1 MAKSAFSDIKSI
13 AVIGNYA
20 PRQCGIAT
28 FTTDLVESL
37 SRAVGENACWALAM
51 NDQPEGYDYPG
62 KVRFEINQHQL
73 KDYRLAADYLN
84 ISHINQGEHSDVV
97 CVQHEYGIFGG
108 PAGSYILELLGKL
121 RMPVVTTLHTVL
133 PDPDPKQRAVLR
145 QLADLSDRLV
155 VMAHKAVDI
164 LQTHYDIGPD
174 KVAYIPHGIPDMPFV
189 DPNYYKEQFGLL
201 DKKVALTFGL
211 LSKNKGIEYALKA
224 MARAVKSCP
233 DLVYVVLGA
242 THPHVLKAEGEDY
255 RISLGQLVRKLKLE
269 KHVIFQNRFVTL
281 DELCEYLAAA
291 DVYITPYV
299 EENQITSGTLAYAM
313 GTGKPVISTPYWYA
327 QEMLDEGRGRL
338 VPFKDSDAMG
348 EALVDLLSDD
358 AERHRVRKR
367 AYDFSRSH
375 VWSQVAQRYLQ
386 LFREVK
392 AERSRCPRPYQS
404 SPSLSGR
411 LGLSQELPELRL
423 DHLAA
428 MTDDTGMLQ
437 HARYNIPD
445 RDHGYCTDDN
455 ARALMVAAQ
464 ACSLAPEQS
473 DLPRQ
478 LADRYLAFLLH
489 AFNPDAGGRFR
500 NFMSYD
506 RRWLETR
513 GSDDSHGRALW
524 GLGTTIALLGAGQS
538 LPVATSLFKA
548 ALPVVEEFPYVRA
561 QTFALLGL
569 CGYLSVFS
577 GDSEARR
584 IATELAE
591 KLYRAFTKADDREWP
606 WPEDVL
612 TYDNARLPQALI
624 VAGEWLGRRDMVESG
639 VNSLSWLVD
648 GQLEGPLGEQ
658 HFVPVGNNGWY
669 PRGGHKAR
677 FDQQPLEANAMLDAC
692 LAAYRATGE
701 ELWLERAMIAFN
713 WFLGQN
719 DLSLSLYDAKTN
731 GCCDG
736 LQSDC
741 VNLNQGAESTLA
753 WLLSVGA
760 LQLLSEQQVLQPRGG
775 EVSVEVR
782 SEEV

>member
-1 MAKSAFSDIKSI
+1 MTKAAFSDIRSI
-13 AVIGNYA
+13 AVIGNYV

-37 SRAVGENACWALAM
+37 SRELGENACWALAM

-84 ISHINQGEHSDVV
+84 ISHINQGEQSDVV

-108 PAGSYILELLGKL
+108 PAGSYILELLSKL

-133 PDPDPKQRAVLR
+133 PNPEPKQRAVLR

-164 LQTHYDIGPD
+164 LQAHYDIDPD
-174 KVAYIPHGIPDMPFV
+174 KVVYIPHGIPDMPFV

-201 DKKVALTFGL
+201 GKKVALTFGL
-211 LSKNKGIEYALKA
+211 LSKNKGIEYALQG
-224 MARAVKSCP
+224 MARAVEACP

-255 RISLGQLVRKLKLE
+255 RLSLGQLVRKLKLE

-327 QEMLDEGRGRL
+327 REMLDEGRGRL
-338 VPFKDSDAMG
+338 VPFRDSEAMG
-348 EALVDLLSDD
+348 EALVELLKDD

-392 AERSRCPRPYQS
+392 AERSQNPRPYKS
-404 SPSLSGR
+404 SPSLSGG
-411 LGLSQELPELRL
+411 LGISQELPELKL

-428 MTDDTGMLQ
+428 LTDDTGMLQ

-445 RDHGYCTDDN
+445 RNHGYCTDDN

-473 DLPRQ
+473 GLPRQ

-489 AFNPDAGGRFR
+489 AFNPDDGGRFR

-506 RRWLETR
+506 RRWLEER
-513 GSDDSHGRALW
+513 GSEDSHGRALW
-524 GLGTTIALLGAGQS
+524 GLGTSIALLGTSQS
-538 LPVATSLFKA
+538 LPVTTSLFKG
-548 ALPVVEEFPYVRA
+548 ALPAVESFTFIRA
-561 QTFALLGL
+561 RAFALLGV

-591 KLYRAFTKADDREWP
+591 KLYRGFSQANDETWP
-606 WPEDVL
+606 WPEQTL

-624 VAGEWLGRRDMVESG
+624 VAGELLDRQDMIDLGLK
-639 VNSLSWLVD
+639 SLSWLVD
-648 GQLEGPLGEQ
+648 RQMDGLRGEQ
-658 HFVPVGNNGWY
+658 HLVPVGNNGWY
-669 PRGGHKAR
+669 SRGGARAR

-692 LAAYRATGE
+692 LAAYQATE
-701 ELWLERAMIAFN
+701 QQVWLERAMIAFN

-760 LQLLSEQQVLQPRGG
+760 LQLLSEQQVLQ
-775 EVSVEVR
+775 SQA
-782 SEEV
+782 SETSAEARPEEA